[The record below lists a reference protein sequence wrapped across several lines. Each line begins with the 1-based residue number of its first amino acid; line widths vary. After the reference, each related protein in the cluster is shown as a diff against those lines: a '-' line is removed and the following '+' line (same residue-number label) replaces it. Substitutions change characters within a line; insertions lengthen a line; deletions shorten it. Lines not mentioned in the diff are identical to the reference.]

1 MFCFVKTLK
10 EKVKAERRK
19 KRGGKG
25 KEEKSGKGNRG
36 VIKREEKNWKKGRR
50 RRI

>member
-19 KRGGKG
+19 KRGGRG
-25 KEEKSGKGNRG
+25 KEKKSGKGNGRNKEG
-36 VIKREEKNWKKGRR
+36 GEELEEG
-50 RRI
+50 